1 VKEMFNNQYD
11 IEIENLW
18 WKYATSKDW
27 ILKNISIK
35 IRKGEFLGI
44 VGPSGA
50 GKTTLC
56 LCMSGLIPLR
66 SKGLMNGKVLI
77 KGMDTKNT
85 SLQKIISKVGIVFQD
100 PDTQLV
106 TMSVEDE
113 IAFPLE
119 NMGFPKKEIKER
131 VEEALKIVGLE
142 EYKEKYPYELS
153 GGQKQRLAIAS
164 ILALKPE
171 ILILDEP
178 TSDLDPI
185 GKKEV
190 FSILSKLRK
199 EYNATLIVVEHN
211 TEELAK
217 YADRIALLYNGE
229 VIKLGAP
236 NRFFKDIEF
245 LKEKGVY
252 PPQVSEFFYYSK
264 IGNNENNFPV
274 TIEEAMNTIKKEINI
289 ENLKNRINH
298 IHNKL
303 YTKRNKELG
312 EEIINVK
319 NLVYKY
325 PDGTIALKGI
335 SFKVNKGE
343 YIAIVGPNGSGKTTL
358 AKILVALLKP
368 SNGEVKIFGEDT
380 RNINVSDLAT
390 KIGYVYQN
398 PDHQLFSPT
407 VYEECA
413 YGLRNLGFNE
423 REIKER
429 IKETLEIMGLNG
441 LENVEP
447 FMLSKG
453 QRQRLALAA
462 TLVLKPEV
470 IIVDEPTTG
479 QDMKQSEAIMELL
492 NKLNKDGKTI
502 IVITH
507 NMRIVAEYIER
518 TIVLMNGKII
528 LDGETRE
535 VFSNI
540 EILKKASIDPPQITL
555 FSKEILN
562 KDLTILNTYELLEI
576 LKLSKIK

>member
-1 VKEMFNNQYD
+1 MFNNQYD
-11 IEIENLW
+11 IEVENLW

-77 KGMDTKNT
+77 KGLDTRNT
-85 SLQKIISKVGIVFQD
+85 PLQKIISKVGIVFQD

-113 IAFPLE
+113 VAFPLE
-119 NMGFPKKEIKER
+119 NMGFSKKEIKER
-131 VEEALKIVGLE
+131 VEESLKIVGLE
-142 EYKEKYPYELS
+142 EFKEKYPYELS

-185 GKKEV
+185 GKKEI

-217 YADRIALLYNGE
+217 YADRIVLLYNGE
-229 VIKLGAP
+229 IVKLDIP
-236 NRFFKDIEF
+236 NKFFKDIDF

-264 IGNNENNFPV
+264 IGNNEDKFPV
-274 TIEEAMNTIKKEINI
+274 TLEEAISMIKKRKINI
-289 ENLKNRINH
+289 ENLKNRINY
-298 IHNKL
+298 NKFH
-303 YTKRNKELG
+303 TWKNRKLG
-312 EEIINVK
+312 EEIIDVK
-319 NLVYKY
+319 DLFYEY

-335 SFKVNKGE
+335 NFKVHKGE

-358 AKILVALLKP
+358 AKHLVALLKP
-368 SNGEVKIFGEDT
+368 TKGEVKVFGENT
-380 RNINVSDLAT
+380 KNINVSDLAT

-423 REIKER
+423 KEIKER
-429 IKETLEIMGLNG
+429 IEETLKIMGLNG
-441 LENVEP
+441 LENIEP

-492 NKLNKDGKTI
+492 DKLNKDGKTI

-507 NMRIVAEYIER
+507 NMRIVAEHIER

-528 LDGETRE
+528 LDGNTRE

-540 EILKKASIDPPQITL
+540 ELLKEASIDPPQITL
-555 FSKEILN
+555 FSKELLG

-576 LKLSKIK
+576 LNYL

>member
-1 VKEMFNNQYD
+1 MFNNQYD

-18 WKYATSKDW
+18 WKYATSKEW

-35 IRKGEFLGI
+35 IGKGEFLGI

-66 SKGLMNGKVLI
+66 SKGLINGKVLI
-77 KGMDTKNT
+77 KGMDTKNI

-119 NMGFPKKEIKER
+119 NMGFQKKEIKER

-142 EYKEKYPYELS
+142 EYREKYPYELS

-199 EYNATLIVVEHN
+199 EYKATLIVVEHN

-217 YADRIALLYNGE
+217 YADRIAFLYNGE
-229 VIKLGAP
+229 IIKLDAP
-236 NRFFKDIEF
+236 SKFFKEIEF

-264 IGNNENNFPV
+264 IGNNGNIFPV
-274 TIEEAMNTIKKEINI
+274 TLEEALNIMKNKTNIKR
-289 ENLKNRINH
+289 LKNEIDYS
-298 IHNKL
+298 KL
-303 YTKRNKELG
+303 YAHKNEKLG
-312 EEIINVK
+312 EEIINVED
-319 NLVYKY
+319 LVYEY
-325 PDGTIALKGI
+325 PDGTIALKGL
-335 SFKVNKGE
+335 SFKVHRGE
-343 YIAIVGPNGSGKTTL
+343 YLAIVGQNGSGKTTL
-358 AKILVALLKP
+358 AKNLVALLKP
-368 SNGEVKIFGEDT
+368 TNGEVKIFGEST
-380 RNINVSDLAT
+380 KNINVSDLAT

-423 REIKER
+423 KEIKER
-429 IKETLEIMGLNG
+429 IEETLEIMGLNG
-441 LENVEP
+441 LENIEP

-507 NMRIVAEYIER
+507 NMRIVAEHIKR

-528 LDGETRE
+528 LDGNTRE

-540 EILKKASIDPPQITL
+540 ELLEEASIYPPQITL
-555 FSKEILN
+555 FAKELIN

-576 LKLSKIK
+576 LKLNKIR

>member
-1 VKEMFNNQYD
+1 MLNNEYD

-18 WKYATSKDW
+18 WKYATSKEW
-27 ILKNISIK
+27 VLKNISIK

-66 SKGLMNGKVLI
+66 SKGLMNGKLLI
-77 KGMDTKNT
+77 KGLDTKNT
-85 SLQKIISKVGIVFQD
+85 LLQEIINKVGIVFQD

-119 NMGFPKKEIKER
+119 NMNLPRKEIEER
-131 VEEALKIVGLE
+131 VEEALRMVGLE
-142 EYKEKYPYELS
+142 EYREKYPYELS

-190 FSILSKLRK
+190 FSILSKLREK
-199 EYNATLIVVEHN
+199 YKVTLIVVEHN

-217 YADRIALLYNGE
+217 YADRIAFLYNGE
-229 VIKLGAP
+229 IIKIDSP
-236 NRFFKDIEF
+236 NKFFKDIEF
-245 LKEKGVY
+245 LKDKGVY

-264 IGNNENNFPV
+264 IVNDKGKFPI
-274 TIEEAMNTIKKEINI
+274 TLEEAISIIKEKIDINI
-289 ENLKNRINH
+289 LKNSINY
-298 IHNKL
+298 NKFNIQ
-303 YTKRNKELG
+303 KNKKFG

-319 NLVYKY
+319 DLFYKY
-325 PDGTIALKGI
+325 PDGTIALNEL

-343 YIAIVGPNGSGKTTL
+343 FLAIIGQNGSGKTTL
-358 AKILVALLKP
+358 AKNLVGLLKP
-368 SNGEVKIFGEDT
+368 TSGEVEVFGENT
-380 RNINVSDLAT
+380 KNISVSDLAT

-423 REIKER
+423 KEIKER
-429 IKETLEIMGLNG
+429 IEETLNIMGLNG
-441 LENVEP
+441 LENIEP

-479 QDMKQSEAIMELL
+479 QDMRQSEAIMKLL
-492 NKLNKDGKTI
+492 DKLNKDGKTI

-528 LDGETRE
+528 LDGETRRI
-535 VFSNI
+535 FSNI
-540 EILKKASIDPPQITL
+540 DLLRKASIDPPQITI
-555 FSKEILN
+555 FSKEIIN

-576 LKLSKIK
+576 FKFNITR

>member
-1 VKEMFNNQYD
+1 MFNNQYD

-18 WKYATSKDW
+18 WKYATSKEW
-27 ILKNISIK
+27 TLKNISIK
-35 IRKGEFLGI
+35 IGKGEFLGI

-77 KGMDTKNT
+77 KGMDTKNI

-100 PDTQLV
+100 PDIQLV

-119 NMGFPKKEIKER
+119 NMGFSKKEIKER

-142 EYKEKYPYELS
+142 EYREKYPYELS

-217 YADRIALLYNGE
+217 YANRIAFLYNGE
-229 VIKLGAP
+229 IIKLDTP

-274 TIEEAMNTIKKEINI
+274 TIEEAINIIKKEINI
-289 ENLKNRINH
+289 ENLKNRINQ

-303 YTKRNKELG
+303 YTKKNRELE

-319 NLVYKY
+319 NLVYEY

-335 SFKVNKGE
+335 SFKVHKGE

-368 SNGEVKIFGEDT
+368 TNGEVKIFGEDT

-423 REIKER
+423 KEIKER
-429 IKETLEIMGLNG
+429 IEETLEIMGLNG

-507 NMRIVAEYIER
+507 NMRIVAEHIKR

-528 LDGETRE
+528 LDGNTRE

-540 EILKKASIDPPQITL
+540 ELLEEASIYPPQITL
-555 FSKEILN
+555 FAKELIN

-576 LKLSKIK
+576 LKLNKIR

>member
-1 VKEMFNNQYD
+1 MLNNEYD

-18 WKYATSKDW
+18 WKYATSKEW
-27 ILKNISIK
+27 VLKNISIK

-66 SKGLMNGKVLI
+66 SKGLMNGKLLI
-77 KGMDTKNT
+77 KGLDTKNT
-85 SLQKIISKVGIVFQD
+85 LLQEIINKVGIVFQD

-119 NMGFPKKEIKER
+119 NMNLPRKEIEER
-131 VEEALKIVGLE
+131 VEEALRMVGLE
-142 EYKEKYPYELS
+142 EYREKYPYELS

-190 FSILSKLRK
+190 FSILSKLREK
-199 EYNATLIVVEHN
+199 YKVTLIVVEHN

-217 YADRIALLYNGE
+217 YADRIAFLYNGE
-229 VIKLGAP
+229 IIKIDSP
-236 NRFFKDIEF
+236 NKFFKDIEF
-245 LKEKGVY
+245 LKDKGVY

-264 IGNNENNFPV
+264 IVNDKGKFPI
-274 TIEEAMNTIKKEINI
+274 TLEEAINI
-289 ENLKNRINH
+289 IKEKIDINILKNSINY
-298 IHNKL
+298 NKFNIQ
-303 YTKRNKELG
+303 KNKKFG

-319 NLVYKY
+319 DLFYKY
-325 PDGTIALKGI
+325 PDGTIALNKL

-343 YIAIVGPNGSGKTTL
+343 FLAIIGQNGSGKTTL
-358 AKILVALLKP
+358 AKNLVGLLKP
-368 SNGEVKIFGEDT
+368 TSGEVEVFGENT
-380 RNINVSDLAT
+380 KNISVSDLAT

-423 REIKER
+423 KEIKER
-429 IKETLEIMGLNG
+429 IEETLNIMGLNG
-441 LENVEP
+441 LENIEP

-479 QDMKQSEAIMELL
+479 QDMRQSEAIMKLL
-492 NKLNKDGKTI
+492 DKLNKDGKTI

-528 LDGETRE
+528 LDGETRRI
-535 VFSNI
+535 FSNI
-540 EILKKASIDPPQITL
+540 DLLRKASIDPPQITI
-555 FSKEILN
+555 FSKEIIN

-576 LKLSKIK
+576 FKFNITR

>member
-1 VKEMFNNQYD
+1 MFNNQYD

-18 WKYATSKDW
+18 WKYATSKEW
-27 ILKNISIK
+27 TLKNISIK
-35 IRKGEFLGI
+35 IGKGEFLGI

-77 KGMDTKNT
+77 KGMDTKNI

-100 PDTQLV
+100 PDIQLV

-119 NMGFPKKEIKER
+119 NMGFSKKEIKER

-142 EYKEKYPYELS
+142 EYREKYPYELS

-199 EYNATLIVVEHN
+199 EYKVTLIVVEHN

-217 YADRIALLYNGE
+217 YADRIAFLYNGE
-229 VIKLGAP
+229 IIKLDAP
-236 NRFFKDIEF
+236 SKFFKEIEF

-264 IGNNENNFPV
+264 IGNNGNIFPV
-274 TIEEAMNTIKKEINI
+274 TLEEALNIMKNKTNIKR
-289 ENLKNRINH
+289 LKNEIDYS
-298 IHNKL
+298 KL
-303 YTKRNKELG
+303 YAHKNEKLG
-312 EEIINVK
+312 EEIINVED
-319 NLVYKY
+319 LVYEY
-325 PDGTIALKGI
+325 PDGTIALKGL
-335 SFKVNKGE
+335 SFKVHRGE
-343 YIAIVGPNGSGKTTL
+343 YLAIVGQNGSGKTTL
-358 AKILVALLKP
+358 AKNLVALLKP
-368 SNGEVKIFGEDT
+368 TNGEVKIFGEST
-380 RNINVSDLAT
+380 KNINVSDLAT

-423 REIKER
+423 KEIKER
-429 IKETLEIMGLNG
+429 IEETLEIMGLNG
-441 LENVEP
+441 LENIEP

-507 NMRIVAEYIER
+507 NMRIVAEHIKR

-528 LDGETRE
+528 LDGETRD

-555 FSKEILN
+555 FAKELIN
-562 KDLTILNTYELLEI
+562 KDSTILNTYELLEI
-576 LKLSKIK
+576 LKLNKIR